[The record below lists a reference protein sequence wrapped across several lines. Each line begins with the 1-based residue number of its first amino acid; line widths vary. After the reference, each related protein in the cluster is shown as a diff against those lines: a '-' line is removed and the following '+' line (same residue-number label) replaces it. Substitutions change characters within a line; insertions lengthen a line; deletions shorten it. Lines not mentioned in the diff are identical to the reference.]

1 MKKVLVT
8 LGLVLVLL
16 QVQLWTGAGSVS
28 EIRLLESGIDG
39 QVVENVGL
47 ELRNQALKDEISDL
61 RTGLD
66 AIEER
71 ARSELGL
78 IRGGETFFLM
88 VDDLPEEVQ
97 DQDDILAPAAE
108 PAAEP
113 APALEPGAEPGIF
126 TTPESDVRPNPARVA
141 GLLTEPLPEPAPEP
155 PPVEEEPESN
165 PYLELFRDDAA
176 GDSGR

>member
-1 MKKVLVT
+1 MKKVLAALV
-8 LGLVLVLL
+8 LVLVLL

-28 EIRLLESGIDG
+28 EIRLLESGIEG

-47 ELRNQALKDEISDL
+47 ELRNQALKDEVSDL

-78 IRGGETFFLM
+78 IRRGETFFLM
-88 VDDLPEEVQ
+88 VEELPAEVQ
-97 DQDDILAPAAE
+97 DQDDIQVPAVE
-108 PAAEP
+108 PGAEP

-126 TTPESDVRPNPARVA
+126 TTPDSEVRPNPALLS
-141 GLLTEPLPEPAPEP
+141 GLLGETLPEPAPEP
-155 PPVEEEPESN
+155 PPVEEAADDN

>member
-1 MKKVLVT
+1 MKKVLAT
-8 LGLVLVLL
+8 LVLLLVLL
-16 QVQLWTGAGSVS
+16 QVRLWTGAGSVS

-47 ELRNQALKDEISDL
+47 ELRNQELKDEVSDL

-78 IRGGETFFLM
+78 IRRGETFFLM
-88 VDDLPEEVQ
+88 VDDLPQEVQ
-97 DQDDILAPAAE
+97 DQEDILAPATE
-108 PAAEP
+108 PEAEP
-113 APALEPGAEPGIF
+113 APAFESGAEPGIF
-126 TTPESDVRPNPARVA
+126 TTPESETRTNPALVS
-141 GLLTEPLPEPAPEP
+141 GLLSEALPEPAPEP
-155 PPVEEEPESN
+155 PPVEEEEDSN